1 MKIAGNSYL
10 NAVLEFMDLNNVGKS
25 GSTSLQIKSL
35 SVILVLVF
43 YAVVLIFENYI

>member
-1 MKIAGNSYL
+1 MNL
-10 NAVLEFMDLNNVGKS
+10 DLIYGFKCFVVIILLS

-35 SVILVLVF
+35 SVILVVVI